1 MTPTSTAAENKRVAV
16 FPGSFNPFTV
26 GHADIVCRGLE
37 LFDRIII
44 AVGIN
49 TAKHTDG
56 GETLLEPIRRLY
68 AGNSRVE
75 VASYSGLTVDFA
87 AERGARFILRGVRS
101 AKDFEY
107 ERDMAQINR
116 QLSGIESVLLFS
128 KPEYAAV
135 SSSVVRELRAFG
147 HDVDIFLPKPDDST
161 DI

>member
-1 MTPTSTAAENKRVAV
+1 MTPTSTAAGNERIAV

-26 GHADIVCRGLE
+26 GHADIVRRGLE

-49 TAKHTDG
+49 TAKHSDG
-56 GETLLEPIRRLY
+56 GETSLEPIRRLY

-87 AERGARFILRGVRS
+87 AACGARFLLRGVRS
-101 AKDFEY
+101 VKDFEY
-107 ERDMAQINR
+107 ERDMAEINR

-128 KPEYAAV
+128 KPGYAAV

-147 HDVDIFLPKPDDST
+147 RDVDIFLPKPDDST
-161 DI
+161 DR